1 MIVTERNS
9 TTKALRRIR
18 QILDSGS
25 FMEIGEHITARLTDF
40 YTPEKVEASDGVIT
54 GYGTIGGHLVY
65 VFSQDGEVM
74 GGSFG
79 EMHGRKIN
87 RLYRLAIKAKAPEIG
102 FLDSSGLRVEE
113 GLIQISR
120 LLSMQP
126 SVIP

>member
-1 MIVTERNS
+1 
-9 TTKALRRIR
+9 
-18 QILDSGS
+18 
-25 FMEIGEHITARLTDF
+25 MEIGEHITARLTDF

-54 GYGTIGGHLVY
+54 GYGTGGHLVY

-87 RLYRLAIKAKAPEIG
+87 RLYRLAIKAKAPVIG

-113 GLIQISR
+113 GLDSWTCLVNCMPWRRRPPGRSCR
-120 LLSMQP
+120 LWRF
-126 SVIP
+126 VGTVAAE